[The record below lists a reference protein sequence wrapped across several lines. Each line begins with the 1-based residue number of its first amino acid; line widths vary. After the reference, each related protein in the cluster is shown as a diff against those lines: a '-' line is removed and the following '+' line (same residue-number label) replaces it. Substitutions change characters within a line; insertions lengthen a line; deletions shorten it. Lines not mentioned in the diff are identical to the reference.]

1 MAAGEAGP
9 AARGELRSLLAAI
22 VESSVDAIISKTLD
36 GVITTWNTGA
46 EHIYGYSADEIIGHN
61 ISEIVPP
68 ERSDE
73 LPPILALM
81 RRGKAIGSF
90 ETKGRRKDGTIID
103 VSIAISPIRDA
114 AGTVVGAASVARDVT
129 ERNRAE
135 TARLATEKQLQQ
147 AQRMETVGQLA
158 GGIAHDFNN
167 LLSTMM
173 GFTSFVA
180 EATTQQP
187 ELHADVEQI
196 QEAVQRAT
204 TLVRQL
210 LLFSRQTPARPAE
223 VDITA
228 IIDDAG
234 DLLAASVRE
243 VDLQFQLGKS
253 LPLVL
258 ADRGQLEQVVFNLA
272 VNARDAMPHGGTLT
286 ISTGET
292 EITDEDVFR
301 DHDLRHHDL
310 SPGHYVE
317 LTVSDTGTGMSAY
330 VAARI
335 FEPFFTTKPTGKGTG
350 LGLATL
356 HGIVTEAGGAII
368 VDTELG
374 RGTTF
379 RILFPALHATPAS
392 TPDAR
397 PPAAVRGNG
406 ETILVVDDEPS
417 VLAVTARMLRE
428 HGYTVH
434 AAASCQE
441 ALTAASDHDCQLLL
455 TDTVLPDITGPAL
468 ATRILQIRPGIAV
481 IHMSGYTFGQ
491 LNEDAAEPD
500 FIQKPFTAQAL
511 TNKVSAMLN
520 ATTGYD
526 ARELAPIR
534 PSWPADPAHRD
545 LLTQP
550 PETPLA
556 RQTLPT
562 RPTLLPVP

>member
-1 MAAGEAGP
+1 MTAGEAAPG
-9 AARGELRSLLAAI
+9 RKGELLSLLAAI

-36 GVITTWNTGA
+36 GVITSWNKGA
-46 EHIYGYSADEIIGHN
+46 EHMYGYPASEIIGHN

-73 LPPILALM
+73 LPPILALL
-81 RRGKAIGSF
+81 RRGRVIGSF
-90 ETKGRRKDGTIID
+90 ETKRRRKDGTIID
-103 VSIAISPIRDA
+103 VSVAISPIRDA
-114 AGTVVGAASVARDVT
+114 SGAVVGAASVARDVT
-129 ERNRAE
+129 ERNRAK

-147 AQRMETVGQLA
+147 AQRMETMGQLA

-180 EATTQQP
+180 EATAQQP

-196 QEAVQRAT
+196 QEAVQRAAE
-204 TLVRQL
+204 LVRQL

-228 IIDDAG
+228 IIEDAG

-243 VDLQFQLGKS
+243 VDLQFRLGKS
-253 LPLVL
+253 LPLIL

-286 ISTGET
+286 ISTAET
-292 EITDEDVFR
+292 ELTGEDVLR
-301 DHDLRHHDL
+301 HPDLR
-310 SPGHYVE
+310 PGHYVE
-317 LTVSDTGTGMSAY
+317 LTVSDTGTGMSAE

-356 HGIVTEAGGAII
+356 RGIVTQAGGAIV
-368 VDTELG
+368 VDTEPG

-379 RILFPALHATPAS
+379 RILFPALHIAPAS
-392 TPDAR
+392 TPEAG
-397 PPAAVRGNG
+397 PPAAARGNG

-441 ALTAASDHDCQLLL
+441 ALTAASEHDFQLLL

-468 ATRILQIRPGIAV
+468 ATRILRIRPGVAV

-491 LNEDAAEPD
+491 LSEDAAEPD

-511 TNKVSAMLN
+511 THKVRAMLN
-520 ATTGYD
+520 ATTDPD
-526 ARELAPIR
+526 AAN
-534 PSWPADPAHRD
+534 
-545 LLTQP
+545 
-550 PETPLA
+550 
-556 RQTLPT
+556 
-562 RPTLLPVP
+562 